1 MSFLTSHSVNQLP
14 RTTPFARAP
23 AFRVPGAAA
32 RRWNSTEGGEEK
44 VKGQVIGIDL
54 GRLRIPVLMM

>member
-1 MSFLTSHSVNQLP
+1 MQQLP
-14 RTTPFARAP
+14 RTAFTRA
-23 AFRVPGAAA
+23 AGLRVPSTSF

-54 GRLRIPVLMM
+54 GMFSPNKTNSSKQAPNEDL

>member
-1 MSFLTSHSVNQLP
+1 MLSQLP
-14 RTTPFARAP
+14 RAAFARTP
-23 AFRVPGAAA
+23 ASRLPASF

-54 GRLRIPVLMM
+54 GKFWRDVNINFE